1 MKRTALL
8 ALAAGALL
16 LPGCYAAK
24 KGFPLDASGME
35 YPLRHTREQFD
46 DQCERTAESIA
57 HLPRTLNRHFRE
69 CWRNITEDP
78 TGW

>member
-35 YPLRHTREQFD
+35 YPLHYTAQQFEEQV
-46 DQCERTAESIA
+46 QRTGNSIV
-57 HLPRTLNRHFRE
+57 HLPRTLGRHFKE

-78 TGW
+78 STL